1 MGLALSLALASLSG
15 ILYFLG
21 FVGFGV
27 HPLIWICFVPVL
39 LALRNTS
46 LKNTVIVGA
55 VFGLVTNLGG
65 YYWVIHL
72 LKEFAHLNTPLS
84 FIGYVLL
91 CLYQGSLLA
100 LVLLLVYQARKHFS
114 LPPVWTLPVAFV
126 AAEKFYPL
134 LFPSYIGNS
143 LYQLTFITQFV
154 DITGMLGLTALI
166 CLVNGAIYEGIESR
180 LEKRPI
186 HRLRIAIPAALIL
199 VVLTYGAY
207 TSAVY
212 EQIAKDSP
220 KLEIGMIQT
229 NLGARDKA
237 AKRSEFIQRHVQMS
251 KALVAEHPDL
261 DLLIWPESAYNAW
274 VDRKNTRQLVPLLKD
289 ISVPILLGTLTYEG
303 RTSAETKKYNSAILV
318 DKRGEIQQIF
328 DKVILLAFGETIPF
342 VETFPIIKKWIKG
355 VSVFNHGTS
364 FKHFEIKSGIS
375 LLPMICYED
384 IIPGFVRQM
393 WQASGPATALVNLTN
408 DSWYGDTHE
417 PLIHLVLASFRSI
430 ETRRYL
436 IRSTNTGISAI
447 VDNRGQI
454 VKQTDQWQQASLVF
468 DVPIIQTH
476 RSTIYMMAGDV
487 LGWFALGLL
496 LMAAFVVYRRK
507 R

>member
-46 LKNTVIVGA
+46 LKNTVVVGA

-186 HRLRIAIPAALIL
+186 HRLRIVIPAALIL

-274 VDRKNTRQLVPLLKD
+274 VD
-289 ISVPILLGTLTYEG
+289 
-303 RTSAETKKYNSAILV
+303 
-318 DKRGEIQQIF
+318 
-328 DKVILLAFGETIPF
+328 
-342 VETFPIIKKWIKG
+342 
-355 VSVFNHGTS
+355 
-364 FKHFEIKSGIS
+364 
-375 LLPMICYED
+375 
-384 IIPGFVRQM
+384 
-393 WQASGPATALVNLTN
+393 
-408 DSWYGDTHE
+408 
-417 PLIHLVLASFRSI
+417 
-430 ETRRYL
+430 
-436 IRSTNTGISAI
+436 
-447 VDNRGQI
+447 
-454 VKQTDQWQQASLVF
+454 
-468 DVPIIQTH
+468 
-476 RSTIYMMAGDV
+476 
-487 LGWFALGLL
+487 
-496 LMAAFVVYRRK
+496 
-507 R
+507 